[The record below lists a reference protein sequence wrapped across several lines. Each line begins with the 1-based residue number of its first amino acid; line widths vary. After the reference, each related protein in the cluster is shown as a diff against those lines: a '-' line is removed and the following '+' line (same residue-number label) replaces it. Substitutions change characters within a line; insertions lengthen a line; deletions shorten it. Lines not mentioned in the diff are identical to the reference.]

1 LGGAAGICSLRFDF
15 PVWLIVW
22 AGFIANGLFFGYA
35 IDPGLRLRRNGVP
48 NQFSLVDLFMIT
60 ASIAA
65 MLGSFKLL
73 FESLP

>member
-1 LGGAAGICSLRFDF
+1 
-15 PVWLIVW
+15 
-22 AGFIANGLFFGYA
+22 
-35 IDPGLRLRRNGVP
+35 VP